1 EAVQD
6 TIETA
11 AKDRGYDSMRI
22 MSGAGHDAQEMA
34 AIAPAAMV
42 FVRGQHQ
49 GISHNPREYSTPEDC
64 AAGIEVLASAVK
76 ALSAWGLRTR
86 IAASGPI
93 VRRGPSDGVRRG
105 PSGGTPPQAGSGF
118 TRRGPS
124 SSAASAPQPGRG
136 RRSARRR

>member
-1 EAVQD
+1 VPPPYTTLFRSAEFLDRLAESQPGLRVETAQMARTKAVPFSEAVQD
-6 TIETA
+6 TLETA

-42 FVRGQHQ
+42 FVRGQYQ

-76 ALSAWGLRTR
+76 ELSA
-86 IAASGPI
+86 
-93 VRRGPSDGVRRG
+93 
-105 PSGGTPPQAGSGF
+105 
-118 TRRGPS
+118 
-124 SSAASAPQPGRG
+124 
-136 RRSARRR
+136 

>member
-1 EAVQD
+1 MTRAEADLAEFLDRLPTRQPGLRVETAQMARTKAVPFSEAVQD

-42 FVRGQHQ
+42 FVRGQNQ

-76 ALSAWGLRTR
+76 GLSA
-86 IAASGPI
+86 
-93 VRRGPSDGVRRG
+93 
-105 PSGGTPPQAGSGF
+105 
-118 TRRGPS
+118 
-124 SSAASAPQPGRG
+124 
-136 RRSARRR
+136 